1 MPHINDAWDVSK
13 KAGRYY
19 NCSAIS
25 RFVKL
30 LYLRIVYGYM
40 IKEPEIGVAQT
51 RCEDNFPK
59 QPSPNA
65 TLAASAAQKQT
76 PISKAHGYSSLLH
89 STVSTSSATRPT
101 AN

>member
-59 QPSPNA
+59 
-65 TLAASAAQKQT
+65 
-76 PISKAHGYSSLLH
+76 
-89 STVSTSSATRPT
+89 
-101 AN
+101 ANSYQ